1 MMARCKCLFSFCFLL
16 VLISGVQGQDHEAK
30 AVKVVDFLVKHR
42 FDSVYSM
49 FSDEVKEGFSL
60 NNLTLTWSEFERQGG
75 GLIKHGYPRMD
86 YLMGNEVWLTEIN
99 FTKVTYDLVLR
110 FDGTEQLSGFRISL
124 PAAKCNYRDPEYAK
138 GAFSYKEIKT
148 FVVCGSYK
156 LPAILTLPVTAVKV
170 PVVVM
175 VHGSGPND
183 MDETAGNYKTFRDMA
198 LGLAA
203 NGIASLRYEK
213 RSRVYGNK
221 MAADMENFTVKEE
234 VTDDA
239 LAAVKQVSVI
249 QEIDAEKIFLMGHS
263 LGALL
268 APRIA
273 AQTNLLH
280 GIIML
285 AANAQP
291 LQNVVLEQYEYL
303 TALDTT
309 ATEQEKKEFLEETRT
324 KINQLNDTA
333 SVRNMKAED
342 LLLGLPATYWLDL
355 INYHPTE
362 VAKKLSVRLLIVQGG
377 KDYQVTPK
385 EYALWQ
391 KALKKKKHTAFI
403 FFPELNHLMVPSV
416 GKPAPA
422 QYTQTKGNVPEELV
436 KQLVSW
442 INSKN

>member
-1 MMARCKCLFSFCFLL
+1 MMAGRKFLFSFCFLFVL
-16 VLISGVQGQDHEAK
+16 VSGVQGQSHEAK
-30 AVKVVDFLVKHR
+30 AIQVVEFLVKHR
-42 FDSVYSM
+42 FDSVHTM
-49 FSDEVKEGFSL
+49 FSDEVKESFSL
-60 NNLTLTWSEFERQGG
+60 NNLSLTWTEFERQGG

-99 FTKVTYDLVLR
+99 FAKVTYDLVLR
-110 FDGTEQLSGFRISL
+110 FDSASQLAGFRISL
-124 PAAKCNYRDPEYAK
+124 PATKCDYHDPEYAK
-138 GAFSYKEIKT
+138 GTFSYREIKT
-148 FVVCGSYK
+148 YVLCGTYK
-156 LPAILTLPVTAVKV
+156 LPAILTLPATDVKV

-183 MDETAGNYKTFRDMA
+183 KDETAGNYKTFRDLA

-239 LAAVKQVSVI
+239 LAAIKQVSVI
-249 QEIDAEKIFLMGHS
+249 AEIDAEKIFLMGHS
-263 LGALL
+263 LGAML

-273 AQTNLLH
+273 AQTRLLR

-291 LQNVVLEQYEYL
+291 LQNLVLEQYEYL
-303 TALDTT
+303 TSLDTA
-309 ATEQEKKEFLEETRT
+309 ATEQEKKEFLEDART

-333 SVRNMKAED
+333 AVRNMKAED

-355 INYHPTE
+355 INYHQTSA
-362 VAKKLSVRLLIVQGG
+362 AKNLSVRLLIVQGG

-385 EYALWQ
+385 EYELWQ
-391 KALKKKKHTAFI
+391 KALKKKKRTTFM
-403 FFPELNHLMVPSV
+403 FFPQLNHLMVPSV
-416 GKPAPA
+416 GKPGPTE
-422 QYTQTKGNVPEELV
+422 YTQTKGNVPEELV
-436 KQLVSW
+436 KQVANW

>member
-1 MMARCKCLFSFCFLL
+1 MMTGRKSLFFYGFLFVLVSGAR
-16 VLISGVQGQDHEAK
+16 GQNQEAK
-30 AVKVVDFLVKHR
+30 AIQVVDFLVKHR
-42 FDSVYSM
+42 FDSVYTL
-49 FSDEVKEGFSL
+49 FSEGVKESFSL
-60 NNLTLTWSEFERQGG
+60 NNLTLTWIEFERQGG

-86 YLMGNEVWLTEIN
+86 YLMGSEVWLTEIN
-99 FTKVTYDLVLR
+99 FAKVTYDLVLR
-110 FDGTEQLSGFRISL
+110 FDSAAQLSGFRISM
-124 PAAKCNYRDPEYAK
+124 PAAKCDYHDPEYAK
-138 GAFSYKEIKT
+138 GNFAYTEIKT
-148 FVVCGSYK
+148 FVVCGEYK
-156 LPAILTLPVTAVKV
+156 LPAILTLPVTTAKV

-183 MDETAGNYKTFRDMA
+183 IDETAGNYKTFRDLA
-198 LGLAA
+198 LGLAV

-239 LAAVKQVSVI
+239 LAAIKQVSVI
-249 QEIDAEKIFLMGHS
+249 PEIDAGKIFLMGHS

-273 AQTNLLH
+273 AQTRLLN

-309 ATEQEKKEFLEETRT
+309 ATEQEKKEFLEDARS

-333 SVRNMKAED
+333 AVRNMKAED

-355 INYHPTE
+355 INYHQTS
-362 VAKKLSVRLLIVQGG
+362 VAKNLSVRMLIVQGG

-385 EYALWQ
+385 EYELWQ
-391 KALKKKKHTAFI
+391 KALKKKKRTTFM
-403 FFPELNHLMVPSV
+403 FFPQLNHLMVPSV
-416 GKPAPA
+416 GKPSPA
-422 QYTQTKGNVPEELV
+422 EYTQTKGNVPEELV
-436 KQLVSW
+436 KQVVNW